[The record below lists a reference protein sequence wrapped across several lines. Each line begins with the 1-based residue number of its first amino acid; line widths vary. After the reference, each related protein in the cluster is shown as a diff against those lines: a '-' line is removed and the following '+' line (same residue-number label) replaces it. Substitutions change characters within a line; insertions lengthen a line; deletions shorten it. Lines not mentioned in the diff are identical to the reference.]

1 MFCLSFSWLSMGWGL
16 IARAVQ
22 ELSMPA
28 LSPTMSQGNL
38 ASWAVE
44 EGAEI
49 AAGDVLAEIETDKA
63 TLTWDMQ
70 VRVQAQST
78 ALVRTIRML

>member
-1 MFCLSFSWLSMGWGL
+1 MGL
-16 IARAVQ
+16 ILDASALQ

-70 VRVQAQST
+70 V
-78 ALVRTIRML
+78 

>member
-1 MFCLSFSWLSMGWGL
+1 MGL
-16 IARAVQ
+16 MLHANAPQ

-38 ASWAVE
+38 ASWAVQ

-70 VRVQAQST
+70 VQHCKPHLLRCSYDRLALRDWGT
-78 ALVRTIRML
+78 ASLA

>member
-1 MFCLSFSWLSMGWGL
+1 
-16 IARAVQ
+16 
-22 ELSMPA
+22 MPA

-38 ASWAVE
+38 ASWAVD

-70 VRVQAQST
+70 VHHGCYASLPYACAWYSSCCMR
-78 ALVRTIRML
+78 LH